1 MPMSED
7 NRIFT
12 QNQIK
17 GMGTRTLFE
26 WYRNE
31 ISQRSKEELK
41 EDPLIKAVEH
51 EIENRLREYELKPDL
66 DQIPWAFPSRQDD

>member
-1 MPMSED
+1 MALTED

-17 GMGTRTLFE
+17 SMGTRTLFE

-31 ISQRSKEELK
+31 INQRTKEELR
-41 EDPLIKAVEH
+41 ENPMIKAVEH
-51 EIENRLREYELKPDL
+51 EIENRLREYELKKPDF
-66 DQIPWAFPSRQDD
+66 D